1 MLQMRTLRT
10 IKYLFCNAKAGF
22 LHAKVK
28 AGRGQVWQKVG
39 VGFSGMQGTQ
49 VQRMAGWGCLRR
61 STVWLEEG
69 QAGT

>member
-1 MLQMRTLRT
+1 MLQVRKLRT

-28 AGRGQVWQKVG
+28 AVRGQVWQKGGVG
-39 VGFSGMQGTQ
+39 VSGRQGAQ

-61 STVWLEEG
+61 SIVWLEEG
-69 QAGT
+69 QART